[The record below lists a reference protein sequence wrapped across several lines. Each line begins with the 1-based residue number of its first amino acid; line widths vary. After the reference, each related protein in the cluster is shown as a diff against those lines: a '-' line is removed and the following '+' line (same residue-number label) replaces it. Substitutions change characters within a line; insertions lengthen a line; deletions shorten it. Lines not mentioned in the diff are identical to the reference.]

1 MSLININHISHIKD
15 SKLNQNNQ
23 INKPNQFIHKWRPTQ
38 TGNMKI
44 KNNTSGLKQPLK

>member
-23 INKPNQFIHKWRPTQ
+23 INKK
-38 TGNMKI
+38 GV
-44 KNNTSGLKQPLK
+44 TSTMANDMCIYN